1 MGLNIGLP
9 TSTFLPSL
17 GGVEVG
23 LHNIAI
29 RLLEK
34 GHNPI
39 IIAPYSQARVL
50 KKTWNL
56 PYKVISFPPKL
67 FYIYSKWPKFGFLIL
82 DIFFFLTKKKHHID
96 VWHVTVGYPIGIA
109 FAHFSYKMNNEPHL
123 IRCAGED
130 IQLMPE
136 IGYGVRMN
144 PQIDKLIRDWLP
156 KSSCLIAIS
165 NSVANEYRKIG
176 VLDNQIKFIPNGVD
190 LSRFKVEVDKKEVR
204 KSLGILEN
212 DFVFICVGR
221 NHVKKGF
228 KVLVKAGQLLSLKS
242 TRSFKIIFVGKGVED
257 LKNNL
262 NEKDK
267 KLFHF
272 IESLSSL
279 DKLSISEDKNNLL
292 MLPGSDLVKLY
303 KSSDCFVF
311 PSLIETFGIVLVEAM
326 ASSLPIIT
334 TDGDGCRDIIRN
346 GEDGMMA
353 RHGDSISMANC
364 MNKMMSDNLVIE
376 KYKKKSLLRVEDF
389 SWDKVVDS
397 YEKTY
402 LELMKSR

>member
-29 RLLEK
+29 RLLKK

-39 IIAPYSQARVL
+39 VIAPYSQARVL
-50 KKTWNL
+50 KKKWNL

-67 FYIYSKWPKFGFLIL
+67 FYIFSKWPKLGFLIL
-82 DIFFFLTKKKHHID
+82 DLFFLLTKKKNNID
-96 VWHVTVGYPIGIA
+96 VWHVTVGFPIGVA
-109 FAHFSYKMNNEPHL
+109 FSHFSQKMNNEPHL

-136 IGYGVRMN
+136 IGYGVRLDTR
-144 PQIDKLIRDWLP
+144 IDKLVREWLP
-156 KSSCLIAIS
+156 KSPCLIAIS

-176 VLDNQIKFIPNGVD
+176 VEDSQIKFIPNGVD
-190 LSRFKVEVDKKEVR
+190 LSRFKLEVDKKEVK
-204 KSLGILEN
+204 KSLGISES

-221 NHVKKGF
+221 NHAKKGF
-228 KVLVKAGQLLSLKS
+228 KYLIKAGQLLSLKS
-242 TRSFKIIFVGKGVED
+242 SRSFKIIFVGKGVEE
-257 LKNNL
+257 LKIDL
-262 NEKDK
+262 NEKDLE
-267 KLFHF
+267 LFHF
-272 IESLSSL
+272 IDNLSSI
-279 DKLSISEDKNNLL
+279 DKSSLNKNKDNLL
-292 MLPGSDLVKLY
+292 MLPSPDLVKLY
-303 KSSDCFVF
+303 QSSDCFVF

-326 ASSLPIIT
+326 ASGLPIIS

-346 GEDGMMA
+346 GEDGIMVPHSDEVA
-353 RHGDSISMANC
+353 LANSMH
-364 MNKMMSDNLVIE
+364 KMMNDNLLIE
-376 KYKKKSLLRVEDF
+376 KYKKKSLLRVQNF
-389 SWDKVVDS
+389 SWDIIVDS

-402 LELMKSR
+402 YELLRS